1 MCSMNISYT
10 SLLPHVVTLA
20 KQAGAAI
27 LQYYH
32 QEQAVAVRLKKDDS
46 PVTDADMAAHQLIA
60 VGLKQLTPE
69 LPILSEEAADIP
81 YSTRSTWQQ
90 YWLIDPLDGTKEF
103 IQGHAEFTVNIAL
116 IVNNKPVL
124 GVVYLPVLGTCY
136 FAAENQG
143 TFRQQDD
150 LPVQSIQ
157 VRSLPQ
163 TNVMVAISRRRTTDQ
178 LLQFLAHLDQ
188 YNYSL
193 IKKGSSI
200 KSCLVAEGTA
210 DVYPS
215 FGLTSEWDTAAAQ
228 CVVEEAGGSLV
239 DLQLQPLRYN
249 TKESLLNPYF
259 IVLGDVSYDWGKYL

>member
-1 MCSMNISYT
+1 MNISYS
-10 SLLPHVVTLA
+10 SLLPSIVTLA

-27 LQYYH
+27 LQYYQ

-46 PVTDADMAAHQLIA
+46 PVTDADMAAHQLI
-60 VGLKQLTPE
+60 VMGLQQLTPD

-81 YSTRSTWQQ
+81 YSTRSTWPQ

-124 GVVYLPVLGTCY
+124 GVVYVPVLGTCY

-143 TFRQQDD
+143 TFRQQADS
-150 LPVQSIQ
+150 PVESIHA
-157 VRSLPQ
+157 RSLSQ
-163 TNVMVAISRRRTTDQ
+163 TNAVVAISRRRTNEQ
-178 LLQFLAHLDQ
+178 LIQFLANLGQ
-188 YNYSL
+188 YSL

-228 CVVEEAGGSLV
+228 CVVEEAGGRLV

-259 IVLGDVSYDWGKYL
+259 IVLGDASYDWGKYLA